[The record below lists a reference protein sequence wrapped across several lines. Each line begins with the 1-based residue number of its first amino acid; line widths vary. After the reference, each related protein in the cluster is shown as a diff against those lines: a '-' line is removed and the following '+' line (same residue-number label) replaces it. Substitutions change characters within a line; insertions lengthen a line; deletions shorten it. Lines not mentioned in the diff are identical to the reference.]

1 MKTIEQ
7 TIQQADPVIREVW
20 RTKREIMTEH
30 GGSLDS
36 LFAELRSLQAQNPRL
51 VTTKSG
57 ESGRREVLTPAPHTT
72 DHTDP

>member
-36 LFAELRSLQAQNPRL
+36 LFAELRRLQAQNPRL
-51 VTTKSG
+51 VKTKSG
-57 ESGRREVLTPAPHTT
+57 ES
-72 DHTDP
+72 DPGE

>member
-30 GGSLDS
+30 GGSGAS
-36 LFAELRSLQAQNPRL
+36 
-51 VTTKSG
+51 
-57 ESGRREVLTPAPHTT
+57 PAKVGQGISPI
-72 DHTDP
+72 